1 MTPETNGVSPLG
13 ATGGAVSDYVG
24 MVARHRPW
32 RDRPDR
38 RQRVSF
44 PEFRQVVRRFPPSA
58 LLPALAELAL
68 VGGATPLQG
77 AVLSRIP
84 PWAIALA
91 ARESILWGNE
101 HRRASVTGD
110 SLRVLINAHN
120 ALREPDASADANEA
134 LDIMVRLA
142 YEQFPYQESIF
153 EEVARPHALMV
164 EGAGKVPVEVLN
176 NTAWSQLLGAPLGEV
191 FGATFFL
198 QVAANSNKGW
208 FDPAFLDL
216 DDLQPIYDRWPRDV
230 IEMRASQLS
239 STFEEFKAAYEA
251 VPHPPAGYERYAYNP
266 LIERPFVRMPDGRLL
281 APQPHLI
288 LRTISPGALY
298 YPGMKKFGQP
308 FGRDLGH
315 LTEHYV
321 GEQLRSMAPTIDLH
335 PEIVY
340 PEGKNEMKSID
351 WFLVL
356 PSVVIMFEVKSAQF
370 GLLERAG
377 FGDYQDKVQTLLNKA
392 TTQLERTSEQLDA
405 GNPLFAHI
413 PSDRPRIGII
423 VTREPHHLANS
434 PWFREMANQTP
445 FPTLTVS
452 LRDIESLAALPV
464 AEVERQLADIANNP
478 DRSTWA
484 LSNAL
489 DLDKARDAENTLLQR
504 AWDSYPWPEAR
515 NLERE

>member
-1 MTPETNGVSPLG
+1 MTTTTHGDPPLG
-13 ATGGAVSDYVG
+13 ASGGAVSEYLG
-24 MVARHRPW
+24 MIARHRPW
-32 RDRPDR
+32 RNRSNR
-38 RQRVSF
+38 RLSVSF
-44 PEFRQVVRRFPPSA
+44 PEFRQIVRRFPPSA
-58 LLPALAELAL
+58 LLPTLAELAL
-68 VGGATPLQG
+68 VGGTTPLQG
-77 AVLSRIP
+77 DTLSRLP

-101 HRRASVTGD
+101 HRD

-120 ALREPDASADANEA
+120 ALHEPNLSSEATEA

-164 EGAGKVPVEVLN
+164 EGAGKVPVEVLT

-208 FDPAFLDL
+208 FDPAILDL
-216 DDLQPIYDRWPRDV
+216 DGLERLYDRWPRHV
-230 IEMRASQLS
+230 IQMRASQLS

-251 VPHPPAGYERYAYNP
+251 VPHPPDGYERYAYNP
-266 LIERPFVRMPDGRLL
+266 LIERPFLRMHDGRLL

-288 LRTISPGALY
+288 LRTITPGALY

-321 GEQLRSMAPTIDLH
+321 GEQLRSMAPTIELH
-335 PEIVY
+335 PEIAY
-340 PEGKNEMKSID
+340 PEGKNEKKSID

-377 FGDYQDKVQTLLNKA
+377 FGDYQDRVQTLLNKA
-392 TTQLERTSEQLDA
+392 TTQLERTSKQLDWSVPEKVEA
-405 GNPLFAHI
+405 D
-413 PSDRPRIGII
+413 SR
-423 VTREPHHLANS
+423 REFVDVPIS
-434 PWFREMANQTP
+434 
-445 FPTLTVS
+445 
-452 LRDIESLAALPV
+452 
-464 AEVERQLADIANNP
+464 
-478 DRSTWA
+478 
-484 LSNAL
+484 
-489 DLDKARDAENTLLQR
+489 
-504 AWDSYPWPEAR
+504 
-515 NLERE
+515 